1 MEALNLD
8 VKHRNING
16 SASSRR
22 LRSEGMLPGILYGS
36 ENDPIAVEM
45 DLHKVEKIVNQHSSD
60 SVLLDIDLDGVGKV
74 SVLMKE
80 IQFHPVTS
88 EILHVDLQRV
98 LANKPIQV
106 DISVE
111 LKGEPEGVKAGGL
124 LDQILRSITVQSLP
138 ADLIESIDVDVS
150 NLRIGDSLSICD
162 LNISSKLTV
171 INDQN
176 SLVVA
181 VNAPKVEVAD
191 EEVSEDVSE
200 DAVEPEVIT
209 EKEKEEQE

>member
-1 MEALNLD
+1 MEALNLN
-8 VKHRNING
+8 VKHRNNNG
-16 SASSRR
+16 SSSSRR
-22 LRSEGMLPGILYGS
+22 SRSEGILPGILYGS
-36 ENDPIAVEM
+36 ENEPVAVEM

-60 SVLLDIDLDGVGKV
+60 SVLLDIDLDGIGKV

-106 DISVE
+106 DVSVE

-124 LDQILRSITVQSLP
+124 LDQVLRSITVQSLP
-138 ADLIESIDVDVS
+138 ADLIESINVDVS
-150 NLRIGDSLSICD
+150 NLEIGDSLSICD

-181 VNAPKVEVAD
+181 VNAPKVEAA
-191 EEVSEDVSE
+191 EEEASDDVSE
-200 DAVEPEVIT
+200 EPNEPEVIS
-209 EKEKEEQE
+209 EKEKEE

>member
-1 MEALNLD
+1 MEALNLN
-8 VKHRNING
+8 VKHRNNNG
-16 SASSRR
+16 SSSSRR
-22 LRSEGMLPGILYGS
+22 SRSEGILPGILYGS
-36 ENDPIAVEM
+36 ENEPIAVEM

-60 SVLLDIDLDGVGKV
+60 SVLLDIDLDGIGKV

-106 DISVE
+106 DVSVE

-124 LDQILRSITVQSLP
+124 LDQVLRSITVQSLP

-150 NLRIGDSLSICD
+150 NLEIGDSLSICD

-181 VNAPKVEVAD
+181 VNAPKVEAT
-191 EEVSEDVSE
+191 EEEASDDVSE
-200 DAVEPEVIT
+200 EPNEPEVIS
-209 EKEKEEQE
+209 EKEKEE

>member
-1 MEALNLD
+1 MEALNLN
-8 VKHRNING
+8 VKYRNNNG
-16 SASSRR
+16 SSSSRR
-22 LRSEGMLPGILYGS
+22 SRSEGILPGILYGS
-36 ENDPIAVEM
+36 DNEPIAVEM

-60 SVLLDIDLDGVGKV
+60 SVLLDIDLDGIGKV

-106 DISVE
+106 DVSVE

-124 LDQILRSITVQSLP
+124 LDQVLRSITVQSLP
-138 ADLIESIDVDVS
+138 ADLIESINVDVS
-150 NLRIGDSLSICD
+150 NLEIGDSLSICD

-181 VNAPKVEVAD
+181 VNAPKVEAAED
-191 EEVSEDVSE
+191 EVSEDVSE
-200 DAVEPEVIT
+200 EANEPEVIS
-209 EKEKEEQE
+209 EKEKEE

>member
-1 MEALNLD
+1 MEALNLN
-8 VKHRNING
+8 VKHRNNNG
-16 SASSRR
+16 SSSSRR
-22 LRSEGMLPGILYGS
+22 SRSEGILPGILYGS
-36 ENDPIAVEM
+36 ENEPVAVEM

-60 SVLLDIDLDGVGKV
+60 SVLLDIDLDGIGKV

-106 DISVE
+106 DVSVE

-124 LDQILRSITVQSLP
+124 LDQVLRSITVQSLP
-138 ADLIESIDVDVS
+138 ADLIESIDVDIS
-150 NLRIGDSLSICD
+150 NLEIGDSLSICD

-181 VNAPKVEVAD
+181 VNAPKVEAAE

-200 DAVEPEVIT
+200 EANEPEVIS
-209 EKEKEEQE
+209 EKEKEE

>member
-1 MEALNLD
+1 MEALNLN
-8 VKHRNING
+8 VKHRNNNG
-16 SASSRR
+16 SSSSRR
-22 LRSEGMLPGILYGS
+22 SRSEGILPGILYGS
-36 ENDPIAVEM
+36 ENEPIAVEM

-60 SVLLDIDLDGVGKV
+60 SVLLDIDLDGIGKV

-106 DISVE
+106 DVSVE

-124 LDQILRSITVQSLP
+124 LDQVLRSITVQSLP

-150 NLRIGDSLSICD
+150 NLQIGDSLLICD
-162 LNISSKLTV
+162 LNISTKLTV

-181 VNAPKVEVAD
+181 VNAPKVEAAED
-191 EEVSEDVSE
+191 EVSEDVSE
-200 DAVEPEVIT
+200 EANEPEVIS
-209 EKEKEEQE
+209 EKEKEE

>member
-1 MEALNLD
+1 MEALNLN
-8 VKHRNING
+8 VKHRNNNG
-16 SASSRR
+16 SSSSRR
-22 LRSEGMLPGILYGS
+22 SRSEGILPGILYGS
-36 ENDPIAVEM
+36 ENEPIAVEM

-60 SVLLDIDLDGVGKV
+60 SVLLDIDLDGIGKV

-106 DISVE
+106 DVSVE

-124 LDQILRSITVQSLP
+124 LDQVLRSITVQSLP

-150 NLRIGDSLSICD
+150 TLEIGDSLSICD

-181 VNAPKVEVAD
+181 VNAPKVEATE

-200 DAVEPEVIT
+200 EANEPEVIS
-209 EKEKEEQE
+209 EKEKEE

>member
-1 MEALNLD
+1 MEALNLN
-8 VKHRNING
+8 VKHRNNNG
-16 SASSRR
+16 SSSSRR
-22 LRSEGMLPGILYGS
+22 SRSEGILPGILYGS
-36 ENDPIAVEM
+36 ENEPVAVEM

-60 SVLLDIDLDGVGKV
+60 SVLLDIDLDGIGKV

-88 EILHVDLQRV
+88 DILHVDLQRV

-106 DISVE
+106 DVSVE

-124 LDQILRSITVQSLP
+124 LDQVLRSITVQSLP
-138 ADLIESIDVDVS
+138 ADLIESIDVDIS
-150 NLRIGDSLSICD
+150 NLEIGDSLSICD

-181 VNAPKVEVAD
+181 VNAPKVEAAE

-200 DAVEPEVIT
+200 EANEPEVIS
-209 EKEKEEQE
+209 EKEKEE

>member
-1 MEALNLD
+1 MEALNLN
-8 VKHRNING
+8 VKYRNNNG
-16 SASSRR
+16 SSSSRR
-22 LRSEGMLPGILYGS
+22 SRSEGILPGILYGS
-36 ENDPIAVEM
+36 ENEPIAVEM

-60 SVLLDIDLDGVGKV
+60 SVLLDIDLDGIGKV

-106 DISVE
+106 DVSVE

-124 LDQILRSITVQSLP
+124 LDQVLRSITVQSLMY
-138 ADLIESIDVDVS
+138 DLIESINVDVS
-150 NLRIGDSLSICD
+150 NLEIGDSLSICD

-181 VNAPKVEVAD
+181 VNAPKVEAAED
-191 EEVSEDVSE
+191 EVSEDVSE
-200 DAVEPEVIT
+200 EANEPEVIS
-209 EKEKEEQE
+209 EKEKEE

>member
-1 MEALNLD
+1 MEALNLN
-8 VKHRNING
+8 VKHRNNNG
-16 SASSRR
+16 SSSSRR
-22 LRSEGMLPGILYGS
+22 SRSEGILPGILYGS
-36 ENDPIAVEM
+36 ENEPIAVEM

-60 SVLLDIDLDGVGKV
+60 SVLLDIDLDGIGKV

-106 DISVE
+106 DVSVE

-124 LDQILRSITVQSLP
+124 LDQVLRSITVQSLP

-150 NLRIGDSLSICD
+150 NLEIGDSLSVCD
-162 LNISSKLTV
+162 LDISSKLTV

-181 VNAPKVEVAD
+181 VNAPKVEAAE

-200 DAVEPEVIT
+200 EANEPEVIS
-209 EKEKEEQE
+209 EKEKEE

>member
-1 MEALNLD
+1 MEALNLN
-8 VKHRNING
+8 VKHRNNNG
-16 SASSRR
+16 SSSSRR
-22 LRSEGMLPGILYGS
+22 SRSEGILPGILYGS
-36 ENDPIAVEM
+36 ENEPIAVEM

-60 SVLLDIDLDGVGKV
+60 SVLLDIDLDGIGKV

-106 DISVE
+106 DVSVE

-124 LDQILRSITVQSLP
+124 LDQVLRSITVQSLP

-150 NLRIGDSLSICD
+150 NLEIGDSLSVCD
-162 LNISSKLTV
+162 LDISSKLTV
-171 INDQN
+171 INDPN

-181 VNAPKVEVAD
+181 VNAPKVEAAE

-200 DAVEPEVIT
+200 EANEPEVIS
-209 EKEKEEQE
+209 EKEKEE

>member
-1 MEALNLD
+1 MEALNLN
-8 VKHRNING
+8 VKHRNNNG
-16 SASSRR
+16 SSSSRR
-22 LRSEGMLPGILYGS
+22 SRSEGILPGILYGS
-36 ENDPIAVEM
+36 ENEPIAVEM

-60 SVLLDIDLDGVGKV
+60 SVLLDIDLDGIGKV

-106 DISVE
+106 DVSVE

-124 LDQILRSITVQSLP
+124 LDQVLRSITVQSLP

-150 NLRIGDSLSICD
+150 NLEIGDSLSVCD

-181 VNAPKVEVAD
+181 VNAPKVEAAED
-191 EEVSEDVSE
+191 EVSEDVSE
-200 DAVEPEVIT
+200 EANEPEVIS
-209 EKEKEEQE
+209 EKEKEE

>member
-1 MEALNLD
+1 MEALNLN
-8 VKHRNING
+8 VKHRNNNG
-16 SASSRR
+16 SSSSRR
-22 LRSEGMLPGILYGS
+22 SRSEGILPGILYGS
-36 ENDPIAVEM
+36 ENEPIAVEM

-60 SVLLDIDLDGVGKV
+60 SVLLDIDLDGIGKV

-106 DISVE
+106 DVSVE

-124 LDQILRSITVQSLP
+124 LDQVLRSITVQSLP

-150 NLRIGDSLSICD
+150 NLEIGDSLSICD

-181 VNAPKVEVAD
+181 VNAPKVEAAED
-191 EEVSEDVSE
+191 EVSEDVSE
-200 DAVEPEVIT
+200 EANEPEVIS
-209 EKEKEEQE
+209 EKEKEE

>member
-1 MEALNLD
+1 MEALNLN
-8 VKHRNING
+8 VKHRNNNG
-16 SASSRR
+16 SSSSRR
-22 LRSEGMLPGILYGS
+22 SRSEGILPGILYGS
-36 ENDPIAVEM
+36 ENEPIAVEM

-60 SVLLDIDLDGVGKV
+60 SVLLDIDLDGIGKV

-106 DISVE
+106 DVSVE

-124 LDQILRSITVQSLP
+124 LDQVLRSITVQSLP
-138 ADLIESIDVDVS
+138 ADLIESINVDVS
-150 NLRIGDSLSICD
+150 NLEIGDSLSICD

-181 VNAPKVEVAD
+181 VNAPKVEAAED
-191 EEVSEDVSE
+191 EVSEDVSE
-200 DAVEPEVIT
+200 EANEPEVIS
-209 EKEKEEQE
+209 EKEKEE

>member
-1 MEALNLD
+1 MEALNLN
-8 VKHRNING
+8 VKYRNNNG
-16 SASSRR
+16 SSSSRR
-22 LRSEGMLPGILYGS
+22 SRSEGILPGILYGS
-36 ENDPIAVEM
+36 DNEPIAVEM

-60 SVLLDIDLDGVGKV
+60 SVLLDIDLDGIGKV

-106 DISVE
+106 DVSVE

-124 LDQILRSITVQSLP
+124 LDQVLRSITVQSLP
-138 ADLIESIDVDVS
+138 ADLIESIDVDIS
-150 NLRIGDSLSICD
+150 NLEIGDSLSVCD
-162 LNISSKLTV
+162 LDISSKLTV

-181 VNAPKVEVAD
+181 VNAPKVEAA
-191 EEVSEDVSE
+191 EEEASDDVSE
-200 DAVEPEVIT
+200 EPNEPEVIS
-209 EKEKEEQE
+209 EKEKEE

>member
-1 MEALNLD
+1 MEALNLN
-8 VKHRNING
+8 VKHRNNNG
-16 SASSRR
+16 SSSSRR
-22 LRSEGMLPGILYGS
+22 SRSEGILPGILYGS
-36 ENDPIAVEM
+36 ENEPVAVEM

-60 SVLLDIDLDGVGKV
+60 SVLLDIDLDGIGKV

-106 DISVE
+106 DVSVE

-124 LDQILRSITVQSLP
+124 LDQVLRSITVQSLP

-150 NLRIGDSLSICD
+150 SLEIGDSLSICD

-181 VNAPKVEVAD
+181 VNAPKVEAA
-191 EEVSEDVSE
+191 EEEASDDVSE
-200 DAVEPEVIT
+200 EPNEPEVIS
-209 EKEKEEQE
+209 EKEKEE

>member
-1 MEALNLD
+1 
-8 VKHRNING
+8 
-16 SASSRR
+16 
-22 LRSEGMLPGILYGS
+22 
-36 ENDPIAVEM
+36 M

-60 SVLLDIDLDGVGKV
+60 SVLLDIDLDGIGKV

-88 EILHVDLQRV
+88 DILHVDLQRV

-106 DISVE
+106 DVSVE

-124 LDQILRSITVQSLP
+124 LDQVLRSITVQSLP
-138 ADLIESIDVDVS
+138 ADLIESIDVDIS
-150 NLRIGDSLSICD
+150 NLEIGDSLSICD

-181 VNAPKVEVAD
+181 VNAPKVEAAE

-200 DAVEPEVIT
+200 EANEPEVIS
-209 EKEKEEQE
+209 EKEKEE

>member
-1 MEALNLD
+1 MEALNLN
-8 VKHRNING
+8 VKHRNNNG
-16 SASSRR
+16 SSSSRR
-22 LRSEGMLPGILYGS
+22 SRSEGILPGILYGS
-36 ENDPIAVEM
+36 ENEPIAVEM

-60 SVLLDIDLDGVGKV
+60 SVLLDIDLDGIGKV

-106 DISVE
+106 DVSVE

-124 LDQILRSITVQSLP
+124 LDQVLRSITVQSLP
-138 ADLIESIDVDVS
+138 ADLIESIDVDIS
-150 NLRIGDSLSICD
+150 NLEIGDSLSICD

-181 VNAPKVEVAD
+181 VNAQKVEAAE

-200 DAVEPEVIT
+200 EANEPEEI
-209 EKEKEEQE
+209 